1 LATILFFMVVRTI
14 HDQKDTAYFIT
25 ITCYKWLSL
34 IEKTNL
40 YDFIYTWFGRIYKQ
54 GIKTMGYV
62 IMPNHLH
69 LLIYFPEIDT
79 NLNKIIGEA
88 KRFMAYEIIKR
99 LKEKG
104 DLKTLNFLKYGV
116 TDEQRKSGQKHRVFK
131 NSFDARIC
139 DSEYLI
145 EQKLEYMHYNPVSG
159 KWSLADDFT
168 QYSQSSAAY
177 YELDDAADIPIM
189 HYREFTG

>member
-1 LATILFFMVVRTI
+1 MVNHRFIANFLLATILFFMAVRTI

-25 ITCYKWLSL
+25 ITCYEWLSL

-40 YDFIYTWFGRIYKQ
+40 YDFIYTWFGRIHKQ
-54 GIKTMGYV
+54 GIKTIGYV

-79 NLNKIIGEA
+79 ILNKIIGEA

-104 DLKTLNFLKYGV
+104 DFKTLNFLKQ
-116 TDEQRKSGQKHRVFK
+116 D
-131 NSFDARIC
+131 
-139 DSEYLI
+139 
-145 EQKLEYMHYNPVSG
+145 YN
-159 KWSLADDFT
+159 
-168 QYSQSSAAY
+168 AY
-177 YELDDAADIPIM
+177 IPIFVLLSI
-189 HYREFTG
+189 HYHRFSHQMNS